1 MCKILCVPVCVCGSH
16 AYDSVCAH
24 MYMCVQLCAT
34 VCYTGVRL
42 CLGVCVE
49 EARRGAGTDWPPSVR
64 THMQAT
70 SSLSMPPVNSA
81 WRQQRETS
89 PINSPLNNALLLQ
102 AVATSYVTSAGP
114 ALLLAHE

>member
-1 MCKILCVPVCVCGSH
+1 M
-16 AYDSVCAH
+16 YAH
-24 MYMCVQLCAT
+24 VRVCAT

-49 EARRGAGTDWPPSVR
+49 EGRRGARTDWPPSML
-64 THMQAT
+64 THRQAT
-70 SSLSMPPVNSA
+70 SSLNMPPVNSA
-81 WRQQRETS
+81 WRQQWETS
-89 PINSPLNNALLLQ
+89 PINSPLKNAPLLQ